1 MVVKLCKKC
10 LYPSNHPLGIIF
22 DEDGI
27 CSGCLQ
33 HKEKKV
39 INWQDRKKDL
49 ENLIDKTKF
58 SNNNHYDCIVPV
70 TGGKDSLFTAHYVKN
85 ELGLKPLFVTYNS
98 HYNSLTG
105 LYNIQKLQTDLGC
118 DLISFNLNQSRA
130 KEIAR
135 YSLKNFGNFHWLSLA
150 GHSVFPVQIAVK
162 FKIPLI
168 IWGMHQGIEQ
178 VGMFSYM
185 DGIQMNRQYRRDH
198 DLFGLEPEDL
208 LSKKSVSDKLK
219 KELIKFNY
227 PNRDYLEKIG
237 LRGIYLNNY
246 LNWDNR
252 KMQEKIIKTYKYG
265 TLNSNRALFPFEDS
279 NNIFYSE
286 IHDLFKFIKYG
297 YGKVT
302 DHLCQEIRFNR
313 ISRKEAS
320 ELNDF
325 YLRISPEK
333 IETFCSWIKI
343 TKADFYKILEKFK
356 NPNLFKNTTEKNIN
370 LLFGNSKQKI
380 PSKLKKIISK
390 LNIVSN
396 IIYNEDESPISFK
409 KTINID

>member
-1 MVVKLCKKC
+1 MVVKVCKKC

-33 HKEKKV
+33 HKEKKI

-49 ENLIDKTKF
+49 ENLLDRTKLG
-58 SNNNHYDCIVPV
+58 NNNHYDCVVPV

-105 LYNIQKLQTDLGC
+105 LHNLQKLQTDLGC
-118 DLISFNLNQSRA
+118 DLISFNLNQSKA

-135 YSLKNFGNFHWLSLA
+135 YTLKNFGNFHWLTLA
-150 GHSVFPVQIAVK
+150 GQSVFPVQIAVK

-185 DGIQMNRQYRRDH
+185 DRIQMNRHYRRDH

-208 LSKKSVSDKLK
+208 LSKKMLSNKLK
-219 KELIKFNY
+219 NELIKLYY
-227 PNRDYLEKIG
+227 PNRISLEKIG
-237 LRGIYLNNY
+237 LKGIYLNNY
-246 LNWDNR
+246 LKWDNR
-252 KMQEKIIKTYKYG
+252 KMQEKIIKTNEYG
-265 TLNSNRALFPFEDS
+265 TANFNRALFPFEDS
-279 NNIFYSE
+279 NNLFYSE

-325 YLRISPEK
+325 YLRISPKK
-333 IETFCSWIKI
+333 IETFCSWIEI
-343 TKADFYKILEKFK
+343 TKADFYRILEKFK
-356 NPNLFKNTTEKNIN
+356 NTNLFNNTTDKNFN
-370 LLFGNSKQKI
+370 LIFSNSKQDM

-396 IIYNEDESPISFK
+396 IIYKEDESPISFK
-409 KTINID
+409 KTINIA